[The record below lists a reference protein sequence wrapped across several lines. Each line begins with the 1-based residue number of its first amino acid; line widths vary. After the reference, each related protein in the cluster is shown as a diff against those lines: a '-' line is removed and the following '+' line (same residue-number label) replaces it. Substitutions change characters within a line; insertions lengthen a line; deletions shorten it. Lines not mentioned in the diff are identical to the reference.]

1 MSRLLLGTIC
11 GLIYGALSA
20 ASMIPL
26 SFSNKSAALIGA
38 FLNRFAIG
46 FVIGSAHLPVPSWA
60 QGLIFGVL
68 LSLPDAI
75 ITQAFA
81 PILILGAVGGTI
93 IGLIVGK
100 WGVKAVVVS

>member
-46 FVIGSAHLPVPSWA
+46 FVIGSANLPVPSWA

-68 LSLPDAI
+68 LSLPDSI

-100 WGVKAVVVS
+100 WGVRPLVVT

>member
-38 FLNRFAIG
+38 FLNASL
-46 FVIGSAHLPVPSWA
+46 SALSSA
-60 QGLIFGVL
+60 QRISLCRHGRKVL
-68 LSLPDAI
+68 SSA
-75 ITQAFA
+75 
-81 PILILGAVGGTI
+81 
-93 IGLIVGK
+93 
-100 WGVKAVVVS
+100 SC